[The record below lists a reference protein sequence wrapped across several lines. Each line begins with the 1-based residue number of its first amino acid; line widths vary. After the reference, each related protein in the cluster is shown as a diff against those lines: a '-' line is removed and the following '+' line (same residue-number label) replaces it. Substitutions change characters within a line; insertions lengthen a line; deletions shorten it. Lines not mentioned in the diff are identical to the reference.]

1 MGGGEGKH
9 SGGLPRSKK
18 GIPAKGYKTRN
29 KKKHSSK
36 YIIEKR
42 KK

>member
-1 MGGGEGKH
+1 
-9 SGGLPRSKK
+9 RSRN
-18 GIPAKGYKTRN
+18 GMPAKGYKTRA
-29 KKKHSSK
+29 KKNMSNK

>member
-1 MGGGEGKH
+1 GGEGRA
-9 SGGLPRSKK
+9 SGGLPRSRK
-18 GIPAKGYKTRN
+18 GMPAKGYKTRSP
-29 KKKHSSK
+29 KKASDK